1 MGLSI
6 VNPLKRKGM
15 ELTIQNRKIGDGHP
29 VFFIAEAGVNHNGS
43 LELAHQLIDVA
54 VDAGVDAIKFQTFK
68 AKNLNT
74 KIAPKSTYHIETTGN
89 DEKQTWFELLQTQE
103 MSREMHLDL
112 IKYCQAKNIIFLST
126 PYDLES
132 VELLDQLGVPA
143 FKLASTDTNNLSL
156 IRHIAR
162 KRKPL
167 IISTAMCE
175 MSEVMQ
181 AVEAIR
187 SENLEDFV
195 VLQCTGN
202 YPAQL
207 GDSHLRVITT
217 YREKFQCLVGYSD
230 HTLEIINPIA
240 AIALG
245 ACVYEKHFTIDKS
258 LPGPDH
264 RSSLSPDE
272 LKETVRVIRLT
283 EKALGCAEK
292 FSLPSEQENRLKLR
306 KSLVAATGIFKGTRL
321 TRELIAIKRPGTGI
335 SPSSM
340 EDYLGRELVV
350 DVQEDSVLMDTMFSK

>member
-1 MGLSI
+1 
-6 VNPLKRKGM
+6 M

-43 LELAHQLIDVA
+43 LELAHRLIDVA
-54 VDAGVDAIKFQTFK
+54 VDAGVDAVKFQTFK
-68 AKNLNT
+68 AENLNT
-74 KIAPKSTYHIETTGN
+74 KNAPKSTYHVETTGN

-132 VELLDQLGVPA
+132 VELLDQLGVSA
-143 FKLASTDTNNLSL
+143 FKLASTDTNNLPL

-175 MSEVMQ
+175 MSEVIQ

-187 SENLEDFV
+187 SESLEDFV

-207 GDSHLRVITT
+207 RDSHLRVITT
-217 YREKFQCLVGYSD
+217 YREKLHCLVGYSD

-306 KSLVAATGIFKGTRL
+306 KSLVAATDISKETRL